1 METTNFEEARV
12 TKPPKWFRRH
22 RLWHDPLL
30 VLNMSTFDFDSGW
43 NRIFNPI
50 PQRENIWGAHAP
62 RVSCSAPSA
71 KNSFHFA
78 ANQSSS

>member
-1 METTNFEEARV
+1 VPVSLRRFASVEWAAAAR
-12 TKPPKWFRRH
+12 RSG
-22 RLWHDPLL
+22 DPLL
-30 VLNMSTFDFDSGW
+30 VLNMSTFNFDSGW

-62 RVSCSAPSA
+62 RVSCSAPSP
-71 KNSFHFA
+71 KNLFHFA

>member
-1 METTNFEEARV
+1 MKTTNLKQTSVA
-12 TKPPKWFRRH
+12 KPGKWFQRH
-22 RLWHDPLL
+22 RRWHDPLL
-30 VLNMSTFDFDSGW
+30 VLNMSTFNFDSGW

-50 PQRENIWGAHAP
+50 LQRENIRGAHAP
-62 RVSCSAPSA
+62 RVSCSAPSP